1 VRSPDHLHVVG
12 VSWHVD
18 SDNPAW
24 RDVRADA
31 IAEAIA
37 KGRDYA
43 TALGGTVTRVEH
55 VADAG
60 LLSSGRPVA
69 GGVVPLGYA
78 GADRSGAHD
87 AGDTPSLDPVPQEIQ
102 AVVEARLT
110 AQVAPLA

>member
-1 VRSPDHLHVVG
+1 MPRKDGTGSDQRPWAQPRLVG
-12 VSWHVD
+12 SFT
-18 SDNPAW
+18 
-24 RDVRADA
+24 
-31 IAEAIA
+31 E
-37 KGRDYA
+37 
-43 TALGGTVTRVEH
+43 LGGTVTRVEH

-110 AQVAPLA
+110 AEVAPLA